1 MGIAGTE
8 IQNRNCPNVQPSIV
22 VPSSDH
28 SSNVTNFLNNINEIV
43 NYSESQTGENKV
55 TVNNE
60 DSFNSHSRET
70 FQNQKEEVSSECK
83 KATLSG
89 SVRPRD
95 NQHPKDR
102 RDGSPDSLPQRN
114 EPKIQEYLNPQR
126 YWEKDMSV
134 PPPSNFNHNNNNNYN
149 NDRNQVGNYNVV
161 SQQPHFPHHQR
172 NQNRNNGNDYNS
184 KPKHIS
190 ENTRHFT
197 TVGPNGSTL
206 QVTTSSTRHDGEEVY
221 NRSEQN
227 IRLKKMEQLKSN
239 GNVGKLQGSQ
249 RPNSLKVFITRVNPE
264 TTSDQ
269 MELFLLENFPS
280 LDRVVIRKQPMHHS
294 RNYQSFVIILVS
306 KKVLDICEF
315 ENYDWPD
322 DIKCFPGINN
332 YERNV

>member
-22 VPSSDH
+22 VPTSDH

-83 KATLSG
+83 KATLRG

-126 YWEKDMSV
+126 YWEKNIYV
-134 PPPSNFNHNNNNNYN
+134 C
-149 NDRNQVGNYNVV
+149 
-161 SQQPHFPHHQR
+161 
-172 NQNRNNGNDYNS
+172 
-184 KPKHIS
+184 
-190 ENTRHFT
+190 T
-197 TVGPNGSTL
+197 TP
-206 QVTTSSTRHDGEEVY
+206 
-221 NRSEQN
+221 
-227 IRLKKMEQLKSN
+227 IQL
-239 GNVGKLQGSQ
+239 
-249 RPNSLKVFITRVNPE
+249 
-264 TTSDQ
+264 
-269 MELFLLENFPS
+269 
-280 LDRVVIRKQPMHHS
+280 
-294 RNYQSFVIILVS
+294 
-306 KKVLDICEF
+306 
-315 ENYDWPD
+315 
-322 DIKCFPGINN
+322 
-332 YERNV
+332 